1 MVVVFLVTKNVG
13 SLVPFYRDI
22 LGLDVTRYEPG
33 HSAWF
38 DTGGVQLAIHRPESG
53 DAPGIDYL
61 PDAPTVIW
69 FRPGEG
75 VPATAMALGEAGVE
89 ILRPGNASNYLYLR
103 DPEGRLL
110 GFHEPG

>member
-1 MVVVFLVTKNVG
+1 MRWVLGRLLYCRHGPTKDGRGV
-13 SLVPFYRDI
+13 
-22 LGLDVTRYEPG
+22 PG
-33 HSAWF
+33 HEECGF
-38 DTGGVQLAIHRPESG
+38 
-53 DAPGIDYL
+53 
-61 PDAPTVIW
+61 APTVIW

-75 VPATAMALGEAGVE
+75 VPATAVALGEAGVE